1 MLSWKEKQHNI
12 GFPAFKYTKN
22 TKKYFRTDL
31 FNIIFD
37 DFGI

>member
-12 GFPAFKYTKN
+12 GFPAFKNTKN

-31 FNIIFD
+31 LNIIFD